1 MHGNI
6 YYYEV
11 TKKRQVL
18 KITTDYKL
26 YKLYNKKNAK
36 MRSLFNSDI
45 FPR

>member
-11 TKKRQVL
+11 TK